1 MLSVIWTVF
10 LCMALLCGAVTGRLA
25 EVTAA
30 VPTGASEAITL
41 AISITG
47 LMCFW
52 SGVMELLQASGL
64 AERLSRLMAPVLRP
78 LFGSASQDKQAMEA
92 VSANVTAN
100 LLGLSNAA
108 TPLGLR
114 ASERLYV
121 LAGAT
126 RSAGYRVDADRANAT
141 SIQLIPSTWRRFV
154 RFAEL
159 HAPFDIMLPVWG
171 SLRLPLRRCCS
182 AASCCVLFRDGE
194 YGTGK
199 CALQV
204 ILSHEKQEICR
215 ISKQFSKNF
224 QTRENTTARRLLAD
238 FAERSFRHFWRESAC
253 MRCAKAWTY
262 FQLFCAAA
270 VGLKTAVQILLVMV
284 GMLTVVCCAPQVPLI
299 LRQAYSRPHCV
310 YWGIPKECTAP
321 DPAEADQRRRRTGD
335 GAVKLYDAADWTAM
349 PDAWPQ

>member
-1 MLSVIWTVF
+1 MRAIAADILTLEVDNVLCVTAEYARRLVLLEDDMIAVNVDFQSVLYFDAHSAAQLNRKHDATKFINLTNNTGGFHFQHTPFLYHKKCITKSHSLGMLDGRGEHDMLSVIWTVF

-121 LAGAT
+121 LAGRRGAPDT
-126 RSAGYRVDADRANAT
+126 VLTLIVLNAT
-141 SIQLIPSTWRRFV
+141 SIQLIPSTVAAV
-154 RFAEL
+154 RAACGA

-171 SLRLPLRRCCS
+171 AS
-182 AASCCVLFRDGE
+182 AASVAAVLLSSKLLRPFFPDGE
-194 YGTGK
+194 
-199 CALQV
+199 
-204 ILSHEKQEICR
+204 
-215 ISKQFSKNF
+215 
-224 QTRENTTARRLLAD
+224 
-238 FAERSFRHFWRESAC
+238 
-253 MRCAKAWTY
+253 
-262 FQLFCAAA
+262 
-270 VGLKTAVQILLVMV
+270 
-284 GMLTVVCCAPQVPLI
+284 
-299 LRQAYSRPHCV
+299 
-310 YWGIPKECTAP
+310 
-321 DPAEADQRRRRTGD
+321 
-335 GAVKLYDAADWTAM
+335 
-349 PDAWPQ
+349 

>member
-30 VPTGASEAITL
+30 VPTGAAEAIT
-41 AISITG
+41 

-121 LAGAT
+121 LAG
-126 RSAGYRVDADRANAT
+126 RSGAPDTVLTLIVLNAT
-141 SIQLIPSTWRRFV
+141 SIQLIPSTVAAV
-154 RFAEL
+154 RAACGA

-171 SLRLPLRRCCS
+171 AS
-182 AASCCVLFRDGE
+182 AASVAAVLLSSKLLRPFFPDGE
-194 YGTGK
+194 
-199 CALQV
+199 
-204 ILSHEKQEICR
+204 
-215 ISKQFSKNF
+215 
-224 QTRENTTARRLLAD
+224 
-238 FAERSFRHFWRESAC
+238 
-253 MRCAKAWTY
+253 
-262 FQLFCAAA
+262 
-270 VGLKTAVQILLVMV
+270 
-284 GMLTVVCCAPQVPLI
+284 
-299 LRQAYSRPHCV
+299 
-310 YWGIPKECTAP
+310 
-321 DPAEADQRRRRTGD
+321 
-335 GAVKLYDAADWTAM
+335 
-349 PDAWPQ
+349 

>member
-30 VPTGASEAITL
+30 VPTGAAEAITL

-121 LAGAT
+121 LAG
-126 RSAGYRVDADRANAT
+126 RSGAPDTVLTLIVLNAT
-141 SIQLIPSTWRRFV
+141 SIQLIPSTAAAV
-154 RFAEL
+154 RAACGA

-171 SLRLPLRRCCS
+171 AS
-182 AASCCVLFRDGE
+182 AASVAAVLLSSKLLRPFFPDGE
-194 YGTGK
+194 
-199 CALQV
+199 
-204 ILSHEKQEICR
+204 
-215 ISKQFSKNF
+215 
-224 QTRENTTARRLLAD
+224 
-238 FAERSFRHFWRESAC
+238 
-253 MRCAKAWTY
+253 
-262 FQLFCAAA
+262 
-270 VGLKTAVQILLVMV
+270 
-284 GMLTVVCCAPQVPLI
+284 
-299 LRQAYSRPHCV
+299 
-310 YWGIPKECTAP
+310 
-321 DPAEADQRRRRTGD
+321 
-335 GAVKLYDAADWTAM
+335 
-349 PDAWPQ
+349 

>member
-1 MLSVIWTVF
+1 MRAIAADILTLEVDNVLCVTAEYTGRLVLLEDDMIAVNVDFQSVLYFDAHSAAQLNREHDATKFINLTNNTGGFHFQHTPFLYHKKCITKSHSLGMLDGRGEHDMLSVIWTVF

-121 LAGAT
+121 LAG
-126 RSAGYRVDADRANAT
+126 RSGAPDTVLTLIVLNAT
-141 SIQLIPSTWRRFV
+141 SIQLIPSTVAAV
-154 RFAEL
+154 RAACGA

-171 SLRLPLRRCCS
+171 AS
-182 AASCCVLFRDGE
+182 AASVAAVLLSSKLLRPFFPDGE
-194 YGTGK
+194 
-199 CALQV
+199 
-204 ILSHEKQEICR
+204 
-215 ISKQFSKNF
+215 
-224 QTRENTTARRLLAD
+224 
-238 FAERSFRHFWRESAC
+238 
-253 MRCAKAWTY
+253 
-262 FQLFCAAA
+262 
-270 VGLKTAVQILLVMV
+270 
-284 GMLTVVCCAPQVPLI
+284 
-299 LRQAYSRPHCV
+299 
-310 YWGIPKECTAP
+310 
-321 DPAEADQRRRRTGD
+321 
-335 GAVKLYDAADWTAM
+335 
-349 PDAWPQ
+349 